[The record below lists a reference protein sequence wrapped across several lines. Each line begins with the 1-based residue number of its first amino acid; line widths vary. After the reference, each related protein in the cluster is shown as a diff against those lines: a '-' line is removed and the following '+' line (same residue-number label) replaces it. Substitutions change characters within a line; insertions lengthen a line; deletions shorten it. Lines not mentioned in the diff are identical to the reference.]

1 MCRANSMECTS
12 LFVKIGI
19 NYLQATISMKLM
31 EFAVL
36 HTAAMKR
43 GKRLCRKSLSFDTSH
58 DYKFGAVSK
67 DEVRVWLVGGGGGQG
82 GRCQRNLYTTQ
93 RYDDTKYFCIKMG
106 SSFAIISL
114 ITPSVN
120 TQVMS

>member
-1 MCRANSMECTS
+1 M
-12 LFVKIGI
+12 KIGI

-67 DEVRVWLVGGGGGQG
+67 DEAVS
-82 GRCQRNLYTTQ
+82 YTHLTLPTS
-93 RYDDTKYFCIKMG
+93 DG
-106 SSFAIISL
+106 
-114 ITPSVN
+114 V
-120 TQVMS
+120 